1 MESGVNVPPGDAGSG
16 YYPARVIV
24 DLDAIRAN
32 VRRLAQAAPSAAV
45 MAVVK
50 ADGYGHGLLPV
61 AGAALEAGAGW
72 LGTAQLDGAFALR
85 AAGHEVPVL
94 AWMYAPG
101 APFAAAI
108 GARIDLSVPAPWAMT
123 EVIDAAREAGRPA
136 RVHLKVDTGL
146 GRGGSFLE
154 PWTELLHAA
163 LAAEQRGEVQVVGV
177 WSHLARADE
186 PGHPGVHA
194 QIEVFDEA
202 LRRADAAG
210 ARLEV
215 RHLANSAA
223 TLALPEAHYD
233 LVRPGLSIYGL
244 SPFTHRSATE
254 LGLRPAMRLEADLA
268 LVKAAPAGQG
278 VSYGHTYTTT
288 RDTVLGV
295 VPIGY
300 GDGVPRH
307 GSNVAPVQVAG
318 RRHTIAGR
326 VCMDQFVL
334 DLGPEGARLAAGERA
349 VLFGAGDHNEPTAR
363 DWADAV
369 GTIDYEIVT
378 RIGSRI
384 PRIHVGSPDG
394 ATDPGGNAV
403 SGVPATVEVA
413 LPDQEATEALGRR
426 LAGLLRAGDLVVLT
440 GDLGAGKTTLTRGIG
455 AGLEVRG
462 PIASPTF
469 IIARVHPS
477 LIGGPD
483 LVHVDAYRL
492 ESLDEVDAL
501 DLDTSLAD
509 SVTVVEWGEGVVESL
524 SEDRLEVSLDR
535 PRGTGIDPGAPD
547 PGRVARL
554 RGTGARWDGIDLAG
568 TGVAVER
575 VGEQAAA
582 SDDVR

>member
-1 MESGVNVPPGDAGSG
+1 MPPGDAGSG

-32 VRRLAQAAPSAAV
+32 VRRLAQGAPSAAV

-50 ADGYGHGLLPV
+50 ADGYGHGMLPV
-61 AGAALEAGAGW
+61 AVAALEAGATW

-94 AWMYAPG
+94 AWIYAPG

-108 GARIDLSVPAPWAMT
+108 GADIDLSVPAPWALI
-123 EVIDAAREAGRPA
+123 EVIRAAREAGRPA

-154 PWTELLHAA
+154 PWTDLLHAA
-163 LAAEQRGEVQVVGV
+163 LAAEQRGEVRVVGV

-186 PGHPGVHA
+186 QGHPGVHA
-194 QIEVFDEA
+194 QIEVFEEA

-223 TLALPEAHYD
+223 TLAVPEAHYD
-233 LVRPGLSIYGL
+233 LVRPGLAIYGL
-244 SPFTHRSATE
+244 SPFAHRGAAE
-254 LGLRPAMRLEADLA
+254 IGLRPAMRLEADLA

-288 RDTVLGV
+288 RETMLGV
-295 VPIGY
+295 VPLGY
-300 GDGVPRH
+300 GDGIPRH
-307 GSNVAPVQVAG
+307 ASNVGPVQVAG

-334 DLGPEGARLAAGERA
+334 DLGPGGAPVAAGERA
-349 VLFGAGDHNEPTAR
+349 VLFGAGDDGEPTAR
-363 DWADAV
+363 DWADVV

-384 PRIHVGSPDG
+384 PRVHVGSADG
-394 ATDPGGNAV
+394 FGGTGV
-403 SGVPATVEVA
+403 SDVTAAVEVP

-455 AGLEVRG
+455 AGLDVRG
-462 PIASPTF
+462 PVASPTF

-477 LIGGPD
+477 LVGGPD

-501 DLDTSLAD
+501 DLDASLAD

-535 PRGTGIDPGAPD
+535 PRGTGTDPGAPD

-554 RGTGARWDGIDLAG
+554 RGTGPRWSGIDLTG
-568 TGVAVER
+568 TGVAVGR
-575 VGEQAAA
+575 VGEQADPPA
-582 SDDVR
+582 DVR

>member
-1 MESGVNVPPGDAGSG
+1 VDEPRGDAGSG

-32 VRRLAQAAPSAAV
+32 VRRLSQGAPSAAV

-50 ADGYGHGLLPV
+50 ADGYGHGMLPV
-61 AGAALEAGAGW
+61 AGAALEAGATW

-94 AWMYAPG
+94 AWVYAPG
-101 APFAAAI
+101 APFTAAI
-108 GARIDLSVPAPWAMT
+108 GADIDLSVPAPWALT
-123 EVIDAAREAGRPA
+123 EVVEAAREAGRPA

-163 LAAEQRGEVQVVGV
+163 MAAEQRGEVRVVGV

-186 PGHPGVHA
+186 RGHPGVHA
-194 QIEVFDEA
+194 QIAVFDEA

-244 SPFTHRSATE
+244 SPFAHRGATE
-254 LGLRPAMRLEADLA
+254 IGLRPAMRLEADLA
-268 LVKAAPAGQG
+268 LVKETPAGQG
-278 VSYGHTYTTT
+278 VSYGHTYTTN
-288 RDTVLGV
+288 RETVLGV
-295 VPIGY
+295 VPLGY

-307 GSNVAPVQVAG
+307 ASNVGPVQVAG

-334 DLGPEGARLAAGERA
+334 DLGPEGALLAAGERA
-349 VLFGAGDHNEPTAR
+349 VLFGAGDDDEPTAR

-384 PRIHVGSPDG
+384 PRVHVGSSDG
-394 ATDPGGNAV
+394 SGGPGEPGVGAV
-403 SGVPATVEVA
+403 GGGTAAVEVP
-413 LPDQEATEALGRR
+413 LPDQEATEALGRW

-440 GDLGAGKTTLTRGIG
+440 GDLGAGKTTLTRGLG
-455 AGLEVRG
+455 AGLKVRG

-477 LIGGPD
+477 LVGGPD

-524 SEDRLEVSLDR
+524 SEDRLEISLDR
-535 PRGTGIDPGAPD
+535 PRGTGTDSGAPD

-554 RGTGARWDGIDLAG
+554 RGTGQRWAGIDLDGAG
-568 TGVAVER
+568 A
-575 VGEQAAA
+575 AAA
-582 SDDVR
+582 SPVDRPGTATDVR

>member
-1 MESGVNVPPGDAGSG
+1 MSEPAPDTGMG

-32 VRRLAQAAPSAAV
+32 LRRLAYAAPSAAL

-61 AGAALEAGAGW
+61 AGAAVEAGATW

-94 AWMYAPG
+94 AWVYAPG
-101 APFAAAI
+101 APFEAAI
-108 GARIDLSVPAPWAMT
+108 AADIDVTVPARWALT
-123 EVIDAAREAGRPA
+123 EVVDAARVAGRPA

-154 PWTELLHAA
+154 PWTDLLHAA
-163 LAAEQRGEVQVVGV
+163 LDAEQRGEVRVVGV

-186 PGHPGVHA
+186 EDHPSVAA

-202 LRRADAAG
+202 LGRAEAAG

-223 TLALPEAHYD
+223 TLAHPRTHYD
-233 LVRPGLSIYGL
+233 LVRPGLAGYGL
-244 SPFTHRSATE
+244 SPFAHRSAAD
-254 LGLRPAMRLEADLA
+254 LGLRPAMRLEADLE

-295 VPIGY
+295 VPLGY
-300 GDGVPRH
+300 GDGIPRH
-307 GSNVAPVQVAG
+307 ASNVAPVQVAG
-318 RRHTIAGR
+318 RRHTVAGR

-334 DLGPEGARLAAGERA
+334 DLGPDAGRLEAGEVA
-349 VLFGAGDHNEPTAR
+349 VLFGAGDDGEPTVR

-378 RIGSRI
+378 RIGPRI
-384 PRIHVGSPDG
+384 PREYLGAAQ
-394 ATDPGGNAV
+394 ATDATGTGGAALAV
-403 SGVPATVEVA
+403 N
-413 LPDQEATEALGRR
+413 LPDQEATEALGRH

-440 GDLGAGKTTLTRGIG
+440 GDLGAGKTTLTRGVG
-455 AGLEVRG
+455 DGLGVRG

-477 LIGGPD
+477 LVGGPD

-492 ESLDEVDAL
+492 GSLDEVDAL
-501 DLDTSLAD
+501 DLDASLDD
-509 SVTVVEWGEGVVESL
+509 SVTVVEWGEGMVESL
-524 SEDRLEVSLDR
+524 SEDRLEVSLER
-535 PRGTGIDPGAPD
+535 PRGAGTDPEGPE

-554 RGTGARWDGIDLAG
+554 HGVGPRWAGIDLQWDRA
-568 TGVAVER
+568 
-575 VGEQAAA
+575 
-582 SDDVR
+582 